1 MPISKQNTTI
11 RDVARAAGVSKS
23 TVSRVLNNK
32 GYIAPETIK
41 RVRQAIDEL
50 NYIPQATARSLAKQR
65 TNTLGF
71 AINDLST
78 LTIASMLSGID
89 AVTHRE
95 GYNLLIAAM
104 SHYSPDATPPLG
116 PHSVDGLIVYAD
128 ALSDQLIGQFYNSD
142 FPIIFM
148 HRHAPES
155 FPYPTVNIE
164 NTQST
169 FELIKHLITVHGYRR
184 IAFLQGPA
192 TQSDSQERET
202 GYRQALSTHDIE
214 PDPALIARAGF
225 DEQQAYE
232 IVSEWIESGRQMD
245 AVFAADDKS
254 AVGCIQA
261 IQDIGL
267 RVPADIA
274 VVGFDDDYRAAY
286 INPPLTTVRVPTEKL
301 GQAAAEQLVQL
312 LKEGHSESIVLP
324 TEVVIRQSCGC
335 A

>member
-1 MPISKQNTTI
+1 MPINKQNTTI
-11 RDVARAAGVSKS
+11 RDVAHAAGVSKS

-32 GYIAPETIK
+32 GYIAPETIE

-50 NYIPQATARSLAKQR
+50 KYIPQATARSLAKQR

-78 LTIASMLSGID
+78 LAIASMLSGID

-128 ALSDQLIGQFYNSD
+128 ALSDKLIGQFYNSD

-148 HRHAPES
+148 HRHPPEGS
-155 FPYPTVNIE
+155 PYPTVNIE

-169 FELIKHLITVHGYRR
+169 IELIKHLITVHDYRR

-192 TQSDSQERET
+192 TQSDSQERES
-202 GYRQALSTHDIE
+202 GYRQALSTYDID

-225 DEQQAYE
+225 DEQRAYD
-232 IVSEWIESGRQMD
+232 IVSAWIESDRQID

-261 IQDIGL
+261 IQDMGQQ
-267 RVPADIA
+267 VPDDIA
-274 VVGFDDDYRAAY
+274 VVGFDDDHRAAY

-301 GQAAAEQLVQL
+301 GQAAAEQLMQL
-312 LKEGHSESIVLP
+312 LKEGHAESIVLP
-324 TEVVIRQSCGC
+324 TEVIIRQSCGC